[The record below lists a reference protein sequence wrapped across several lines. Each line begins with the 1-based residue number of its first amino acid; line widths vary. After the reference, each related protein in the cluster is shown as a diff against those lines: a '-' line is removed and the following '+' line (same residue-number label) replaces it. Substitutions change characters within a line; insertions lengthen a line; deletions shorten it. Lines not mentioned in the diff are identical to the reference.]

1 MICDRLN
8 AEVVQV
14 IKLALRKSLAATK
27 TIRSL
32 SARQGISSEHLELDA
47 VGDVADLLVNAQYG
61 IAQNGE
67 ILELAHAVVHEEQ
80 NFEDSA
86 DPRLNVVVC
95 GDVRLFVD
103 PIERVEDTVE
113 ADGHH
118 EDLAGAILC
127 VGVTVAEDVLRHEGK
142 AFEELRE

>member
-1 MICDRLN
+1 MICDCLN

-61 IAQNGE
+61 IAQRRN
-67 ILELAHAVVHEEQ
+67 
-80 NFEDSA
+80 
-86 DPRLNVVVC
+86 P
-95 GDVRLFVD
+95 
-103 PIERVEDTVE
+103 
-113 ADGHH
+113 
-118 EDLAGAILC
+118 
-127 VGVTVAEDVLRHEGK
+127 
-142 AFEELRE
+142 